1 MNEKVA
7 LDRAGT
13 RALEMD
19 DAGVTLRAPVPYVL
33 TLGGPLSGKVLV
45 SNERLEY
52 ERLRD
57 AALVRKRDPWDLAM
71 GIIFTVAGI
80 VWSVRTFGRW
90 LAFAVAAAWLLAFGI
105 RPLTQYLRGKRFVVL
120 ATDDRAIA
128 FPLLLR
134 KRRQIGRFL
143 KALRERVP
151 SPGARWAV

>member
-1 MNEKVA
+1 MTESVS

-19 DAGVTLRAPVPYVL
+19 DAGVTLRAPGPYAL
-33 TLGGPLSGKVLV
+33 TLGGPLSGKTLV
-45 SNERLEY
+45 SNERLDY
-52 ERLRD
+52 ERLRA

-71 GIIFTVAGI
+71 GIIFTVAG
-80 VWSVRTFGRW
+80 
-90 LAFAVAAAWLLAFGI
+90 AAARLLAFGI
-105 RPLTQYLRGKRFVVL
+105 RPLAQYLGGKRFVVL

-134 KRRQIGRFL
+134 KRREIGRFL
-143 KALRERVP
+143 KALRARVP

>member
-1 MNEKVA
+1 MKERVA
-7 LDRAGT
+7 LDLAGT

-19 DAGVTLRAPVPYVL
+19 DAGVTLRAPGPYPL
-33 TLGGPLSGKVLV
+33 PLGGPLSGKVLV

-52 ERLRD
+52 GRLRS

-80 VWSVRTFGRW
+80 VWTVRTLGRW
-90 LAFAVAAAWLLAFGI
+90 AAFAVAAAWLLAFGL
-105 RPLTQYLRGKRFVVL
+105 RPLVQYVGGKRFVVL

-134 KRRQIGRFL
+134 RRRKIGRFL
-143 KALRERVP
+143 RMLRARVP
-151 SPGARWAV
+151 APGARWAL